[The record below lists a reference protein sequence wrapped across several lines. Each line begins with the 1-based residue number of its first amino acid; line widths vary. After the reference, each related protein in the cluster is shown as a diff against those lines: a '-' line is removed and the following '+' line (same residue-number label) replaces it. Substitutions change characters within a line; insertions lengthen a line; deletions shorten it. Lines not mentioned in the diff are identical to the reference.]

1 VAQVVVVESLSDVV
15 GPAFELGCVDLDG
28 RSATSTRQVVVV
40 RVHDAT
46 PIQALTAV
54 GHDDVDLAGGDQPLK
69 LGVDRR
75 ERCLAT
81 VSSYEGVQFLG
92 ADEPLH
98 SAEDPDDLAAL
109 GSVSG
114 GRHPSSVIAQRLL
127 PGTIPSNVFGMV
139 PRRLPAAL
147 GLIVG
152 LVMALVLSLF
162 TWGAVSQSAPT
173 SPSIVAGVSQW
184 ATLARQ
190 LVGKDLP
197 VWSLLND
204 PNADPHE
211 HEATVRD
218 AARVSRATMVL
229 LNGAGYDAWL
239 ARLARVSG
247 ANAWSIDVASLVGVS
262 SGANPHLFYDP
273 KAAIRFVEVLSARL
287 ERSRGSADIT
297 RRSALVLARL
307 NDTQRTVLSIRSACA
322 NVPVAATEDV
332 ATYLLRDAGLRIVTP
347 KALRLAIGNGVDP
360 SIQDLATAMDQL
372 RAHPAFLLDNVQTQT
387 PLTSELVRRAVA
399 SHVPVIKVTETMSGA
414 DYVSWLN
421 GVVEQITGAL
431 KSEGCLR

>member
-1 VAQVVVVESLSDVV
+1 VAQVVVAESLGDAV
-15 GPAFELGCVDLDG
+15 GPALEFGRVDLDG
-28 RSATSTRQVVVV
+28 RPATSTREMVVV
-40 RVHDAT
+40 RVHDAA
-46 PIQALTAV
+46 PVEALTAV

-75 ERCLAT
+75 ERCLAA
-81 VSSYEGVQFLG
+81 VSPYEGVQFLG

-98 SAEDPDDLAAL
+98 PAEDPDDLAAL
-109 GSVSG
+109 GSVSS
-114 GRHPSSVIAQRLL
+114 GRHASSVIAQQLL
-127 PGTIPSNVFGMV
+127 LGTIPSNVIGMV

-190 LVGKDLP
+190 LVGQDLP
-197 VWSLLND
+197 VSSLLSD

-218 AARVSRATMVL
+218 AARVSRATLVV
-229 LNGAGYDAWL
+229 LNGAGYDTWL
-239 ARLARVSG
+239 AQLARVSG
-247 ANAWSIDVASLVGVS
+247 ANARSLNVASLMGVP

-307 NDTQRTVLSIRSACA
+307 NDTQRTVLSIRSACT

-332 ATYLLRDAGLRIVTP
+332 ATYLLRDAGLRVVTP
-347 KALRLAIGNGVDP
+347 KALRLAVGNGVDP

-421 GVVEQITGAL
+421 GVVEQMTRAL